1 MNRPANRLFTATVFV
16 SLLAVVACDTANT
29 KPNRPDPTPTPTPV
43 SGFSNETYAQAL
55 RSATVKLVGTLPTIE
70 DTQAVL
76 AEGEP
81 AYNARIDA
89 LLDPATNPNL
99 GPQLRGFYRAMFLMG
114 GTVGPKDVPD
124 SGFKMMDVT
133 IPGQTETIMAGIPW
147 RSPQMFVCGQEVTTA
162 APGTTVLASTATTKI
177 AAYKI
182 GLRTY
187 GFLNHFE
194 CDRAMIEDFG
204 GLACGIGAASGG
216 AGSTENQLAIDEHYA
231 TYARVSERLCRNIT
245 AYLLPESRRLV
256 A

>member
-1 MNRPANRLFTATVFV
+1 MSIIILQHSASGGPGRLGTVLRDDGYRVDIRRADLPPTGGNRGV
-16 SLLAVVACDTANT
+16 
-29 KPNRPDPTPTPTPV
+29 PTDLDSIRGIV
-43 SGFSNETYAQAL
+43 ILG
-55 RSATVKLVGTLPTIE
+55 
-70 DTQAVL
+70 
-76 AEGEP
+76 GEP
-81 AYNARIDA
+81 NVTDINRHPWMQQEVA
-89 LLDPATNPNL
+89 LIKKAHAAMIPIIGICL
-99 GPQLRGFYRAMFLMG
+99 GSQLIAHALG

-133 IPGQTETIMAGIPW
+133 IPGQTETIMAGVPW
-147 RSPQMFVCGQEVTTA
+147 RSPQMFACGQEVTTA
-162 APGTTVLASTATTKI
+162 APGTTVLACTATTRI